1 MVILIMGVQGTGKT
15 TVGQLVAARLG
26 WKFLDA
32 DDFHPY
38 ANKAKMAYGL
48 SLTDEDRAPWLRI
61 LRSTLV
67 QHEAGGLNAVL
78 ACSALR
84 ERYRHVL
91 RVPSLRLVHLVGS
104 FDVINA
110 RVRARQGHFASPALL
125 PSQFATLEPPVPEER
140 ALTIDVDS
148 TPPTEVRDRIVAQ
161 LA

>member
-1 MVILIMGVQGTGKT
+1 MVILIMGVQGCGKT
-15 TVGQLVAARLG
+15 TVGQLVAERLG

-32 DDFHPY
+32 DDFHPM
-38 ANKAKMAYGL
+38 ANRTKMAYGL
-48 SLTDEDRAPWLRI
+48 SLNDEDRAPWLRS
-61 LRSTLV
+61 LRGALV
-67 QHEAGGLNAVL
+67 HHEAVGYNTVL

-91 RVPSLRLVHLVGS
+91 RVPGLQIVHLVGS

-148 TPPTEVRDRIVAQ
+148 TPPTEARDRIVAQ